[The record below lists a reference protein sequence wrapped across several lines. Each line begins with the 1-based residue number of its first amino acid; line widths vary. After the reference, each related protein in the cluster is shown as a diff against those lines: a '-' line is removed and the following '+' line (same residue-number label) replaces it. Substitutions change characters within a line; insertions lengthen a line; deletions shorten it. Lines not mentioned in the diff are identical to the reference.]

1 MEHCRGCA
9 AARDRAELVPV
20 VREVRE
26 VRERPPGRI
35 ARPARLPGRA

>member
-9 AARDRAELVPV
+9 AAPDRVELVPV
-20 VREVRE
+20 

-35 ARPARLPGRA
+35 ARLARLPGRA

>member
-9 AARDRAELVPV
+9 AARDRVELVPV

-26 VRERPPGRI
+26 RPPGRV
-35 ARPARLPGRA
+35 ARLARLPGWA